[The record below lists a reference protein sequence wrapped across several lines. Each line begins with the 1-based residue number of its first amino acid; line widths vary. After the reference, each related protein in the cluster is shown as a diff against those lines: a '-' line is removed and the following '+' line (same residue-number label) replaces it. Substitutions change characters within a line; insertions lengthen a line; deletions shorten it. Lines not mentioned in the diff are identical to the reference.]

1 MTRKQAVF
9 IIIVNAMISTVISL
23 CVAFLVLLPQERAQE
38 DPEQSV
44 ATPLLMAN
52 STAQGARATEAVE
65 PAPPTATPI
74 VYIVQ
79 PGDTIS
85 SLALKFDVAGADIIA
100 ANQIQNPDFLVAG
113 VELSIPVGGLP
124 PATSAL
130 TPIPAASETPLPFE
144 PPSVNLTATALS
156 PDGGTGGVSPGTTPI
171 ASGLRMEIS
180 EIRGVGDAEQELV
193 TVTNAGDELADL
205 EGWTLSDAEGNT
217 YVFPNYRLWPAGT
230 VTVHTGIGLDGDPM
244 SSLFW
249 GRLEPVWAPGEVATL
264 RTNEGIVVVTYVVSP

>member
-1 MTRKQAVF
+1 MTRKQAAF
-9 IIIVNAMISTVISL
+9 IIVVNAMISTVISL
-23 CVAFLVLLPQERAQE
+23 CVAFLVLLPRERAQE
-38 DPEQSV
+38 DPQQPV
-44 ATPLLMAN
+44 ATPIQTAN
-52 STAQGARATEAVE
+52 NAAQGAGATEAID

-85 SLALKFDVAGADIIA
+85 SLALKFDVPGADIIA

-124 PATSAL
+124 PVTTTW

-156 PDGGTGGVSPGTTPI
+156 SDGGTSGVSPGTTPI

-193 TVTNAGDELADL
+193 TITNAGDQLADL

-217 YVFPNYRLWPAGT
+217 YVFPNYRLWPAGS

-264 RTNEGIVVVTYVVSP
+264 RTNEGITIVTYVMSP